1 MSSSRTSQQARLM
14 VEADKDAR
22 FDWVAWNRTIDEG
35 LAGLERLNQ
44 IEAQQAQAR
53 INMARDVRAII
64 EDQSE

>member
-1 MSSSRTSQQARLM
+1 MTARTSQQARLM

-22 FDWVAWNRTIDEG
+22 FDWAAWNRTIDEG

-53 INMARDVRAII
+53 ISMARDVRAII
-64 EDQSE
+64 EGQSE

>member
-1 MSSSRTSQQARLM
+1 M

-22 FDWVAWNRTIDEG
+22 FDWAAWNRAIDEG

-44 IEAQQAQAR
+44 IEAAQAQAR

-64 EDQSE
+64 EGQSE

>member
-1 MSSSRTSQQARLM
+1 MVKARTEAACLAT
-14 VEADKDAR
+14 ADKDAK
-22 FDWVAWNRTIDEG
+22 FDWAAWNRTIDEG

>member
-1 MSSSRTSQQARLM
+1 MSSSRTSQQPM
-14 VEADKDAR
+14 VEAAKDAR
-22 FDWVAWNRTIDEG
+22 FDWAAWNREIEAG